1 MDFAHLINPA
11 AAAIVGGGTLLAT
24 VLRCGLADSGETLR
38 AVHALIRRP
47 FPAVMVRS
55 EVAALIAQLR
65 QDGLFRARKRPTGD
79 PEFDEM
85 IDALIAARSA
95 SVLMVR
101 HAAHR
106 KRRHVRA
113 VRAARTLMTGADL
126 APVFGLAGTLISLS
140 QLQAQG
146 LARSQFMGAIS
157 LAVVTTLYGLLLANL
172 LLAPLARAVERRHDR
187 DEAARQS
194 IVDWLAAQA
203 SMVAPQLSLQRPHSD
218 PHPRDP
224 HPRDPHPR
232 DPHPRDPN
240 PREAA

>member
-1 MDFAHLINPA
+1 MNLAPLLNPDA
-11 AAAIVGGGTLLAT
+11 ALIVGGGTLLAA
-24 VLRCGLADSGETLR
+24 VLRCGLADARE
-38 AVHALIRRP
+38 ALLAAQGLLRRP
-47 FPAVMVRS
+47 FPAMMVRG

-79 PEFDEM
+79 AEFDEM

-106 KRRHVRA
+106 KRRLARV
-113 VRAARTLMTGADL
+113 VRAARTLTTAAEL

-172 LLAPLARAVERRHDR
+172 LFAPLARAVERRNER
-187 DEAARQS
+187 EEAARQA

-203 SMVAPQLSLQRPHSD
+203 TMVAPHLSLQRPASEAAG
-218 PHPRDP
+218 
-224 HPRDPHPR
+224 
-232 DPHPRDPN
+232 

>member
-1 MDFAHLINPA
+1 MTFANLINPA
-11 AAAIVGGGTLLAT
+11 AALIVGGGTLLAA
-24 VLRCGLADSGETLR
+24 VLRCGLADTRETLLAVR
-38 AVHALIRRP
+38 ALLGKP
-47 FPAVMVRS
+47 FPAMMVRG

-106 KRRHVRA
+106 KRRHHRM
-113 VRAARTLMTGADL
+113 VRAARTLATAADL

-172 LLAPLARAVERRHDR
+172 LLAPLARAVERRNER
-187 DEAARQS
+187 DEAARQA

-203 SMVAPQLSLQRPHSD
+203 AMVAPHLSLQRGAHDHGGPS
-218 PHPRDP
+218 
-224 HPRDPHPR
+224 
-232 DPHPRDPN
+232 N